1 MYFLVEEPNTTFN
14 ILSDAINETE
24 VLSLIEFEEEQD
36 ITLSYNEIQ
45 IEDTT
50 QNSEQELTADLSEAG
65 LIIMNY

>member
-45 IEDTT
+45 IENTT
-50 QNSEQELTADLSEAG
+50 HNAEQELTADLSEAG